1 MRSAEAEAGRL
12 GNARLMNFASFS
24 LLPAL
29 PAKGRGS
36 AAQPSSQC
44 ITNQL
49 CPTAGRR
56 QRRLTPGCLLRSW
69 LPAVGRGRVLGAL
82 LLPPESSE
90 ST

>member
-29 PAKGRGS
+29 LAQGRGS
-36 AAQPSSQC
+36 ASQPSSQC

-49 CPTAGRR
+49 SHCRWKVEKADA
-56 QRRLTPGCLLRSW
+56 RLPSQILVTEGGKGSGSGG
-69 LPAVGRGRVLGAL
+69 PAA
-82 LLPPESSE
+82 PP
-90 ST
+90 